1 MTRLVDKAMA
11 RGASKVSSDKV
22 ENFDTFKAVVNR
34 SISLKGYTIPTP
46 NLSIVSCT
54 WLTAP

>member
-1 MTRLVDKAMA
+1 LVDKAMA